1 MIRGIHLSARLK
13 AVSGMVT
20 AGCSVCDV
28 GCDHGYLSIY
38 LIEQKIS
45 PKVLAMDVRKGPLG
59 HAREH
64 VAKAGL
70 EDYITLRLSDG
81 LDGFEA
87 GEAESLVLAGMGGRL
102 MQRILEREPQKTK
115 AFRELILQPQSEL
128 AGLRRFLR
136 SEGYAVQAEDMVWEE
151 GKYYPVIKA
160 LPGALERST
169 KSLEETETDRELED
183 RYGSCLLREKHPV
196 LLSYLKE
203 EREALGRLIQTLEE
217 AGESKRAAK
226 RMEELSK
233 EMGYTQEAIRLC
245 SN

>member
-1 MIRGIHLSARLK
+1 
-13 AVSGMVT
+13 
-20 AGCSVCDV
+20 
-28 GCDHGYLSIY
+28 
-38 LIEQKIS
+38 
-45 PKVLAMDVRKGPLG
+45 
-59 HAREH
+59 
-64 VAKAGL
+64 
-70 EDYITLRLSDG
+70 
-81 LDGFEA
+81 
-87 GEAESLVLAGMGGRL
+87 
-102 MQRILEREPQKTK
+102 
-115 AFRELILQPQSEL
+115 
-128 AGLRRFLR
+128 
-136 SEGYAVQAEDMVWEE
+136 MVWEE

>member
-1 MIRGIHLSARLK
+1 MLFRS
-13 AVSGMVT
+13 

-136 SEGYAVQAEDMVWEE
+136 SEGYAVRAEDMVWEE